1 MLLVCDSGSTK
12 ADWLLYDGKE
22 VKGPFHTVGFNPL
35 FHSTEFVFHTMQAA
49 SEFKEFADKVTEVK
63 FFGAGCSNPSSKE
76 TVAAGLRSYFLNA
89 HVYVEHDLLA
99 CAYAT
104 CGNEPG
110 ISCILGTGSN
120 ACWFDGKEVHEG
132 NFGLGYILG
141 DEGSGS
147 YLGKKLLTHYL
158 YGMLPKEVAEDFYNS
173 FKLDKVSIV
182 NQVYKQPN
190 ANVWLASFA
199 KFIGKHQENP
209 AIAKM
214 IQDSFRDFLVIT
226 VCNYPDYK
234 NKLVHFVGSIAFLY
248 QRELKLVADSL
259 DIKIGKIIKQPID
272 DLMNYY
278 IQQR

>member
-12 ADWLLYDGKE
+12 ADWLLYDGKDI
-22 VKGPFHTVGFNPL
+22 KGPYHTMGFNPL
-35 FHSTEFVFHTMQAA
+35 FHSTEFVYQSLQNA
-49 SEFKEFADKVTEVK
+49 KEFESIADKITEVK
-63 FFGAGCSNPSSKE
+63 FFGAGCSSPSSKE
-76 TVAAGLRSYFLNA
+76 TIAAGLRLYFNNA
-89 HVYVEHDLLA
+89 QIAVEHDLLA

-104 CGNEPG
+104 CGDHPG

-120 ACWFDGKEVHEG
+120 ACWFDGVEVHES

-158 YGMLPKEVAEDFYNS
+158 YGMLPEEIANDFYETYHLDRNS
-173 FKLDKVSIV
+173 II
-182 NQVYKQPN
+182 NHVYKEPN

-199 KFIGKHQENP
+199 KFIGKHHNHP
-209 AIAKM
+209 AIAKI
-214 IQDSFRDFLVIT
+214 IQNSFRDFLTVT

-234 NKLVHFVGSIAFLY
+234 NKIVHFVGSIAFLY
-248 QRELKLVADSL
+248 QHDLKLVADSM
-259 DIKIGKIIKQPID
+259 DIKIGKIIKQPIN

-278 IQQR
+278 IQQ